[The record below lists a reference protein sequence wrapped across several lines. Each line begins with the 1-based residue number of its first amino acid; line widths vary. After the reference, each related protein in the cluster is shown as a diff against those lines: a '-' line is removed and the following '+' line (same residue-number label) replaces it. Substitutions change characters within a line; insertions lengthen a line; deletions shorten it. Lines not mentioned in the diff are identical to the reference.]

1 MGNGITV
8 LYSMYLVVVILA
20 CIFAVSLGRMKILEK
35 AGRKRW
41 KAFVP
46 FLGTYE
52 LYAISWTTSAF
63 WAKILALGTFV
74 IGLRI
79 GGSVYYVASAA
90 GGINMAISILDAFY
104 LARSFG
110 NSVLGSLVT
119 VLLYPLGCFYL
130 GWGDLR
136 YCGRIGGKV
145 HE

>member
-1 MGNGITV
+1 MANGITV
-8 LYSMYLVVVILA
+8 LYSMYFVVVILA

-46 FLGTYE
+46 LLGTYE
-52 LYAISWTTSAF
+52 IYTISWTTSAF
-63 WAKILALGTFV
+63 WVKILALGAFV

-79 GGSVYYVASAA
+79 GGSAYYVASAA
-90 GGINMAISILDAFY
+90 GGIYMAVGVLDAFY

-110 NSVLGSLVT
+110 NNVPGSLMT

-136 YCGRIGGKV
+136 YCGRIGG
-145 HE
+145 